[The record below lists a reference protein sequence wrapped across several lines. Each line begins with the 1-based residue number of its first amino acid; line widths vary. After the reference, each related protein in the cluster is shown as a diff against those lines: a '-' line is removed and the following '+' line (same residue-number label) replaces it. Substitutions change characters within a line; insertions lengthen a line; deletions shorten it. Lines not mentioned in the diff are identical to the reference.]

1 MAGPTRNL
9 ARAQRNRT
17 KPAHR
22 QTPHGRGAGPHQDRR
37 AATAPR
43 KNQKTAAR
51 GRYAPGRNPNAR
63 RMDGAMAQHH
73 RAQRQTPHP
82 RNLPIRLQ
90 HHPQRHRRN
99 ATRQNNPRH
108 HRRNVRQT
116 RQGTPKQNRPQPLSQ
131 TQAGARRSG
140 PRTPHPIEPGAR
152 RNAAALRVAGHPD
165 PRTPDSRPG
174 QRRPHSTPSVA
185 NTATW
190 QIPTTTAKCGASCGT
205 SCSRPA

>member
-1 MAGPTRNL
+1 MAGSTRNL

-22 QTPHGRGAGPHQDRR
+22 QTPHGRGAGSHQDRR
-37 AATAPR
+37 AAAAPR

-63 RMDGAMAQHH
+63 RMDGAMAQYH
-73 RAQRQTPHP
+73 RAQCQTPHP
-82 RNLPIRLQ
+82 RNLSIRLQ

-116 RQGTPKQNRPQPLSQ
+116 RQGTPKQNRPQPLSHR
-131 TQAGARRSG
+131 TRRS
-140 PRTPHPIEPGAR
+140 PQR
-152 RNAAALRVAGHPD
+152 RRATSRRPPKSSN
-165 PRTPDSRPG
+165 PDSRPG
-174 QRRPHSTPSVA
+174 RRRPHSTPSVA

>member
-1 MAGPTRNL
+1 MAGSTRNL

-22 QTPHGRGAGPHQDRR
+22 QTPHGRGAGSHQDRR
-37 AATAPR
+37 AAAAPR

-51 GRYAPGRNPNAR
+51 GRYAPGRNPDAR
-63 RMDGAMAQHH
+63 RMDGAMAQYH
-73 RAQRQTPHP
+73 RAQCQTPHP
-82 RNLPIRLQ
+82 RNLSIRLQ

-152 RNAAALRVAGHPD
+152 RNAAALRVAGHPN
-165 PRTPDSRPG
+165 PRTRTAGPGGAGRTRP
-174 QRRPHSTPSVA
+174 RSVA